1 MERGDEYPV
10 HLAEAY
16 GNVIDEVTALERYF
30 EAVQEEIANA
40 TVDSRDEVCGK
51 NHVVR
56 FGSSPP
62 ATPTSAVR
70 ILKKHG
76 LVTDPMEDYNGFDMG
91 VDVDME

>member
-1 MERGDEYPV
+1 MLRFTSFWPT
-10 HLAEAY
+10 LAC
-16 GNVIDEVTALERYF
+16 TTPALERYF

-40 TVDSRDEVCGK
+40 TVDSRDEVCGSR
-51 NHVVR
+51 VVR

-62 ATPTSAVR
+62 ATPKSAVP

-76 LVTDPMEDYNGFDMG
+76 IMIDPMENYNGIDMG

>member
-10 HLAEAY
+10 HLAKAY

-30 EAVQEEIANA
+30 EAAHEVADA
-40 TVDSRDEVCGK
+40 TVDTRDEGCG
-51 NHVVR
+51 NRVVR

-62 ATPTSAVR
+62 ATPTSAVP

-76 LVTDPMEDYNGFDMG
+76 LVTDPMENYNGFDMG